1 MLLVALM
8 ICISLRMSCIMNLHI
23 YPPFSFSCGCFIGSH
38 YHPDYW
44 RFGCWSFPQL
54 QTNRLFHPFHA
65 QTTQVSTTSFQFSFF
80 QLKLW
85 WSSRYRF
92 QTKVQVFMFCFCSAS
107 AAWWNPLTLGMGW
120 RFGRVTTWISDP
132 HTLECHSL
140 TQACRW
146 WVLDKCI
153 QAANHFQ
160 DH

>member
-1 MLLVALM
+1 MLLVTLM

-23 YPPFSFSCGCFIGSH
+23 YPLFPLAVAILLAVIIILITGGLAVGVFLNYKRTGSFIPSMPKLPRFLPLLFGS
-38 YHPDYW
+38 
-44 RFGCWSFPQL
+44 
-54 QTNRLFHPFHA
+54 
-65 QTTQVSTTSFQFSFF
+65 VFF

-92 QTKVQVFMFCFCSAS
+92 QTKVQVFVFCFCSAS

-120 RFGRVTTWISDP
+120 RFGRVIMWISDP